1 MDPKAKAYFEKSAIK
16 YSKGDVIALLNS
28 RLSCAGPL
36 LTTTL
41 NGIDNLGG
49 MCYGFAQQV
58 GDRSIKVMTE
68 KMGFPED
75 VAKLLYEVIRCGIV
89 HQGMPKMGLEFFVAY
104 NRFAGD
110 EIFYKKSDGYIF
122 MNVTEFAYRYLDII
136 DKITR
141 DPEIHIVDYPRYN
154 EEKGKAFKKAFDNA
168 KDYITRDIEDYEKA
182 RLSGWEAEEKARYER
197 GESAS
202 AYTPDMV
209 FRIELAP
216 SEE

>member
-1 MDPKAKAYFEKSAIK
+1 MDAKAKAYFEKSAIK
-16 YSKGDVIALLNS
+16 YSKGDVKALLDS
-28 RLSCAGPL
+28 RLPCAGPL

-49 MCYGFAQQV
+49 MCYGFNKPV
-58 GDRSIKVMTE
+58 GERSIKVMKE
-68 KMGFPED
+68 KMGFPEG
-75 VAKLLYEVIRCGIV
+75 VAKFLYQVIRCGIV
-89 HQGMPKMGLEFFVAY
+89 HQGMPKMGLEFFVGY

-136 DKITR
+136 DQIAR
-141 DPEIHIVDYPRYN
+141 DPEMHIVYYPQHN
-154 EEKGKAFKKAFDNA
+154 EGKKKAFKEAFDNA
-168 KDYITRDIEDYEKA
+168 KDYITRDMEDYEKA
-182 RLSGWEAEEKARYER
+182 HSTEWEAEEKARYKR

-209 FRIELAP
+209 FSIELAP

>member
-1 MDPKAKAYFEKSAIK
+1 MEPKAKAYFEKSAIK
-16 YSKGDVIALLNS
+16 YSKGDVIALLHS

-36 LTTTL
+36 LATTL

-49 MCYGFAQQV
+49 MCYGFDQPV
-58 GDRSIKVMTE
+58 GDRSTKVMTE

-75 VAKLLYEVIRCGIV
+75 VAKFLYQIIRCGIV
-89 HQGMPKMGLEFFVAY
+89 HQGMPKMGLEFFIGY
-104 NRFAGD
+104 NRLDGD

-136 DKITR
+136 DKIAR
-141 DPEIHIVDYPRYN
+141 DPEIHIFDYPRYN
-154 EEKGKAFKKAFDNA
+154 EEKEKAFKKAFDNA
-168 KDYITRDIEDYEKA
+168 KDYITRDIEDYENA
-182 RLSGWEAEEKARYER
+182 RLSEWEAEEKARYER